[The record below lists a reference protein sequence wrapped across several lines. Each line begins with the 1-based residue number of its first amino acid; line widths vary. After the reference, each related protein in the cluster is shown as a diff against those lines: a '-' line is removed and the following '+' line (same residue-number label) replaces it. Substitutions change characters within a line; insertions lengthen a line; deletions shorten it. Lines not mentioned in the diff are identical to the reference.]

1 MIYKFQNRI
10 KTLKAEN
17 ANAHACEEHIVKR
30 YGYTIVDA
38 FMQVYRATKK
48 VKDSYERKLA
58 AWNDKYGQYAES
70 KAKPRKSIKE
80 SLKENE
86 KKVSKEKKER
96 KVKRQKRT
104 ERE

>member
-1 MIYKFQNRI
+1 
-10 KTLKAEN
+10 
-17 ANAHACEEHIVKR
+17 
-30 YGYTIVDA
+30 
-38 FMQVYRATKK
+38 MQVYRATKK

-70 KAKPRKSIKE
+70 DAKPRKSIKE
-80 SLKENE
+80 SLKDNE

-96 KVKRQKRT
+96 KVGRSKSS